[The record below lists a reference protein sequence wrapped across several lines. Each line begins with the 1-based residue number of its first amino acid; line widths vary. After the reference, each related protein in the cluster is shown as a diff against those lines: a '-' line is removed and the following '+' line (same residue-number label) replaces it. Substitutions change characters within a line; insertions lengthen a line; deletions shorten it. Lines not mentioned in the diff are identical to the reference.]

1 MFLFEVFYAFSR
13 QALPPDAESL
23 TDKLFLLL
31 LLHTAIS
38 GELKLITQGRLQ
50 MCSDTFK
57 YVHFAKLVPPDLAI
71 FHL

>member
-13 QALPPDAESL
+13 QALPPDAEGL
-23 TDKLFLLL
+23 TDKLILP
-31 LLHTAIS
+31 LHTAIS